1 MLRHTGHGGER
12 EHISHLVD
20 YRDHHHHDFRV
31 AEHRGV
37 VRMMKFF
44 QKMQSAFALAGM
56 YRTAS
61 KWAKS
66 RTTQNLS
73 GAGAIVLFAFMAV
86 RYFAPALLP
95 WDADQDQA
103 LTDALLIVSTIVGGR
118 WIAGL
123 RNPEKFSGA
132 PALQGMDPPAEAS
145 DVQDVYTWKR
155 NGRYMS
161 LDEFLQ
167 EPELST
173 EDLNSAVQYWAIDG
187 QRHTPVGD
195 NCQTL
200 YDALEF
206 GAKRVWL
213 TDGRVWVVGKGW
225 VQE

>member
-1 MLRHTGHGGER
+1 MSLSLIWSFSWAVIT
-12 EHISHLVD
+12 ITILV
-20 YRDHHHHDFRV
+20 
-31 AEHRGV
+31 ASHRGV
-37 VRMMKFF
+37 NFMKFF
-44 QKMQSAFALAGM
+44 QKIQSAFALAGM

-95 WDADQDQA
+95 WDADQDQS
-103 LTDALLIVSTIVGGR
+103 LTDALLIVSTIAGGR

-132 PALQGMDPPAEAS
+132 PALQGMDPPAE
-145 DVQDVYTWKR
+145 
-155 NGRYMS
+155 
-161 LDEFLQ
+161 
-167 EPELST
+167 LST

-187 QRHTPVGD
+187 QRHTPAGD